1 MGKVACFRREYA
13 TSLSK
18 SVTFGT
24 QNLNFWLLKV
34 ELWGAQSS
42 TFAKRENSRKSQN
55 PHFQQLKNS
64 SKIGIFSHS
73 GSSSPKNGQNNGE
86 K

>member
-1 MGKVACFRREYA
+1 MSKVAYFRREYA

-18 SVTFGT
+18 SVTFCR
-24 QNLNFWLLKV
+24 QKFNFGLLKV
-34 ELWGAQSS
+34 GLSGGESS

-64 SKIGIFSHS
+64 SKIGIFSHYRGLVS
-73 GSSSPKNGQNNGE
+73 K
-86 K
+86 KRAK

>member
-1 MGKVACFRREYA
+1 MSKVAYFRREYA
-13 TSLSK
+13 TFLSK

-34 ELWGAQSS
+34 ELWGGQSS
-42 TFAKRENSRKSQN
+42 TFAKRENSQKSQN

-64 SKIGIFSHS
+64 SKIGIFSHYRGLIS
-73 GSSSPKNGQNNGE
+73 KKRE

>member
-1 MGKVACFRREYA
+1 MGKVAYFRREYA
-13 TSLSK
+13 TFLSK

-34 ELWGAQSS
+34 ELWGGQSS
-42 TFAKRENSRKSQN
+42 TFAKRENSQKSQN

-64 SKIGIFSHS
+64 SKIGIFSHYRELIS
-73 GSSSPKNGQNNGE
+73 K
-86 K
+86 KRAK

>member
-1 MGKVACFRREYA
+1 MGKVGYFRREYA
-13 TSLSK
+13 TFLSK
-18 SVTFGT
+18 SVTFGA

-34 ELWGAQSS
+34 ELWGGQSS

-64 SKIGIFSHS
+64 SKISIFPTT

>member
-1 MGKVACFRREYA
+1 MGKVAYFRREYA

-24 QNLNFWLLKV
+24 QNLNFGLLKV
-34 ELWGAQSS
+34 GLSGGESG
-42 TFAKRENSRKSQN
+42 TFAKRENSQKSQI

-64 SKIGIFSHS
+64 SKIGIFSHYRELIS
-73 GSSSPKNGQNNGE
+73 K
-86 K
+86 KRAK